1 MELVPAPVA
10 LVTEGGGSNGMLI
23 AHTVNRKIIMASVSY
38 LVLDGNGCFFQCS
51 GSGINNR
58 QGSQI
63 VLSEA
68 ICDHWN

>member
-51 GSGINNR
+51 GSGINR